1 MTKKL
6 EEGIDFYYNDE
17 GLMVLTKEYLI
28 KRGFCC
34 QSGCLN
40 CPYNFSETVDPNIP
54 LEFQTRF
61 EEYQKEPEHFH
72 DPEYDDGDD
81 DEEKN

>member
-54 LEFQTRF
+54 IEFQTRF

-72 DPEYDDGDD
+72 DPEYENDDD